1 MIQKEVPV
9 NTKADTKLKVNALFI
24 TWQRSHIAVNKEAA
38 LFGCFSDVG
47 GWTKNVPGWLGSI
60 FSLDAKHKLQN
71 IQ

>member
-1 MIQKEVPV
+1 MIQKEVSV
-9 NTKADTKLKVNALFI
+9 KTKADTKLKVNALFI

-47 GWTKNVPGWLGSI
+47 GWTKKRSRLARVY

>member
-38 LFGCFSDVG
+38 QVGCLVMLGVG
-47 GWTKNVPGWLGSI
+47 LKTFQVG
-60 FSLDAKHKLQN
+60 
-71 IQ
+71 